1 MGWGLVSGLGWV
13 RGEEG
18 MGREGMEEM
27 EAEAGDGI
35 RGVEEE

>member
-1 MGWGLVSGLGWV
+1 VVWAKLGG
-13 RGEEG
+13 RKEEG